1 MRLNVDVIVVAGTG
15 ATAAAKQATSTIP
28 IVVRSAGDLVGAGL
42 VASLAKP
49 GGNITGSA
57 DISPDLSGKR
67 LEFLYAFG
75 LSIGHRSVLIG
86 GISEAPPTGEPT
98 MRKALPVMT
107 EDAEHLKQRLQR
119 TYDGRQKPRLQ
130 MLY

>member
-67 LEFLYAFG
+67 LEFLYDFG
-75 LSIGHRSVLIG
+75 LSIGQELFS
-86 GISEAPPTGEPT
+86 
-98 MRKALPVMT
+98 
-107 EDAEHLKQRLQR
+107 
-119 TYDGRQKPRLQ
+119 
-130 MLY
+130 